1 MPTLI
6 KFLKRVFLQCSTPIL
21 CMVVSQLLKFVS
33 PTMAL
38 VQRAISVLLYGN
50 SASKQVSTRLACF
63 KYVLSIF
70 SQLYNCLRPIK
81 QLTEGYG
88 SNVLKWQD
96 GLEPSKLTSPMCS
109 TNVNHAFSSGTAGSM

>member
-33 PTMAL
+33 PKMAL
-38 VQRAISVLLYGN
+38 VQRVISVLLYGN
-50 SASKQVSTRLACF
+50 SASKQVSTRLVCF

-70 SQLYNCLRPIK
+70 SQLYNCLQPLMLCLNHKGKTNLIK

-88 SNVLKWQD
+88 SDVLKWQD
-96 GLEPSKLTSPMCS
+96 GLEPIIPVS
-109 TNVNHAFSSGTAGSM
+109 